1 MFPCSQG
8 PRLAEECLKFQ
19 RISSQLYYED
29 TCFCN
34 QKAGD
39 QSPDLQFI

>member
-8 PRLAEECLKFQ
+8 PGLAEEFLKFQ
-19 RISSQLYYED
+19 RISSQLYCED

-39 QSPDLQFI
+39 QSPELQFI